1 MSENDQ
7 LDVIAPNANVSG
19 DVGDRMDIQNPQAPI
34 DNYQQD
40 YLTQQDQNL
49 ENNFDVEIDSNLEGN
64 IDNNLEDNFDNIL
77 DENFDL
83 AAFDEDSL
91 PLVPSLYPSNIAT
104 TLTPLHK
111 DSSATPAFSAEPIT
125 NEVDRDLQTEVEP
138 IESVEFS
145 HSINVDA
152 NILEPIDISI
162 PAPSAFAPPPPFID
176 SFDPIEEEIAND
188 LLRDRQ
194 TSEADF
200 IQEALNNDLLGND
213 LLGNDLLGNDLL
225 GDDLLAGGMNQDYLD
240 NFDLDSLDT
249 QLPEDYSFTTPA
261 ISTGL
266 NAPTAPT
273 LTPPMPPSMPHPAAP
288 LPTPPPVVHPANLYE
303 EPSLSHT
310 SATPLS
316 PPSLP
321 PLPPRRNPASTPM
334 PLPPTQA
341 RKPMAKNA
349 PVADSFDSFHES
361 SGRSPNPRSAKDIDS
376 VDQGWSDLLDADTVL
391 SGVLRSPISG
401 DTSSSQH
408 SRGGNPR
415 ATPDTGASRQS
426 PQHPPQERGRN
437 KSRKPSTGLPSFDEL
452 GLEVHDD
459 NTDWSGLLD
468 SGDLSDSI
476 TTISNAN
483 SHASSRRVPPRSD
496 MTGETRE
503 IPRDRRQ
510 PTPNFY
516 EQPRA
521 RADIPNDPMDFN
533 RFTEDNYDP
542 YQPVTPAPEAQPQKP
557 KLTLPSVSLESMW
570 QDYLK
575 YPVIGLVAI
584 GGAFLL
590 YSLVNRPIF
599 DLGLRSGIFKD
610 AKGMDFTKA
619 DFTGAKL
626 ENVDFSEA
634 ILMPSSLK
642 PTFRGQIFRMQNW
655 MVRTLE
661 MPTLVV
667 QD

>member
-1 MSENDQ
+1 
-7 LDVIAPNANVSG
+7 
-19 DVGDRMDIQNPQAPI
+19 
-34 DNYQQD
+34 
-40 YLTQQDQNL
+40 
-49 ENNFDVEIDSNLEGN
+49 
-64 IDNNLEDNFDNIL
+64 
-77 DENFDL
+77 
-83 AAFDEDSL
+83 
-91 PLVPSLYPSNIAT
+91 
-104 TLTPLHK
+104 
-111 DSSATPAFSAEPIT
+111 
-125 NEVDRDLQTEVEP
+125 
-138 IESVEFS
+138 
-145 HSINVDA
+145 
-152 NILEPIDISI
+152 
-162 PAPSAFAPPPPFID
+162 
-176 SFDPIEEEIAND
+176 
-188 LLRDRQ
+188 
-194 TSEADF
+194 
-200 IQEALNNDLLGND
+200 
-213 LLGNDLLGNDLL
+213 
-225 GDDLLAGGMNQDYLD
+225 
-240 NFDLDSLDT
+240 
-249 QLPEDYSFTTPA
+249 
-261 ISTGL
+261 
-266 NAPTAPT
+266 
-273 LTPPMPPSMPHPAAP
+273 
-288 LPTPPPVVHPANLYE
+288 
-303 EPSLSHT
+303 
-310 SATPLS
+310 
-316 PPSLP
+316 
-321 PLPPRRNPASTPM
+321 
-334 PLPPTQA
+334 
-341 RKPMAKNA
+341 MAKNA

-634 ILMPSSLK
+634 ILTNAKFPEANLSGANFQNAKLDGTDFRNANISGARLINASVIWANFANAQMNLVDLAGADITRSNFIGAKMNSANLK
-642 PTFRGQIFRMQNW
+642 GTKIGAQGTEKATKLSPTVLLAWQIVNDPKEGRNLREQDLSALNLSFSMLKRANLTNVKLNFTDMTEADLSGANLSGAQVNGVNW
-655 MVRTLE
+655 NRAKLNGVNLTNVKFDKTKLPKTDEQTICPNNR
-661 MPTLVV
+661 PGPCKF
-667 QD
+667 